1 MRSSYVCEGVSAMIA
16 QEERAET
23 EVVAAERERAR
34 KSCEARMVGND

>member
-1 MRSSYVCEGVSAMIA
+1 MIA
-16 QEERAET
+16 QEEREAEI